1 MFAFL
6 LLLLSMVICGPALA
20 GGIGPVAAPELDP
33 GTLAALTSGITAAYF
48 GYRIYRGK
56 TKR

>member
-1 MFAFL
+1 MI
-6 LLLLSMVICGPALA
+6 SCSPALA
-20 GGIGPVAAPELDP
+20 GPNPISTPELDP
-33 GTLAALTSGITAAYF
+33 GSLAALTSGITAIYF